1 MLMTRDDICGLARLT
16 LIRAR
21 DCLSCMAPRT
31 FWWWQSRKVGG
42 PSTGQYIKYHFYQQF
57 KYLDVAHTRKFVV

>member
-16 LIRAR
+16 LI
-21 DCLSCMAPRT
+21 L
-31 FWWWQSRKVGG
+31 
-42 PSTGQYIKYHFYQQF
+42 PSFFIVHGTTHVVVADKYQTVPERF